1 MEVWHISESDI
12 LSDNQIKEIYSAISI
27 EENNLYKKT
36 IEDFLEMEEVDM
48 TTLRQAVSCTYMQA
62 YLLENKLI

>member
-48 TTLRQAVSCTYMQA
+48 TTLRQAVSCVYMQA